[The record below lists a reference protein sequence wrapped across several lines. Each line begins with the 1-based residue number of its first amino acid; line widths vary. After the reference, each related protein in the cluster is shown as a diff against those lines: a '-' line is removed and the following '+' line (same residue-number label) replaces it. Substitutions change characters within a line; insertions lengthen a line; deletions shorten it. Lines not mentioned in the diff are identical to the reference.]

1 MTTGGPWMVRLGA
14 SLREVIE
21 AITRNSRQA
30 VAVVDEDGRL
40 RGLVTDGDVRRGLLR
55 GASLDAPVGES
66 GVMNAAPLTAPAAV
80 SRAEALALL
89 QLRRLRHLPL
99 VDADG
104 RLADLLVL
112 DDLLAP
118 AALPNHAVLMA
129 GGDGTRLRPLTESVP
144 KPLLRVGG
152 KPLLEILVERL
163 RDAGVRTFHV
173 AVHHKSAM
181 IEDHF
186 HDGARLGVQIRY
198 VREPEPL
205 GTAGALALV
214 DELGPAPCLMIN
226 GDILTRCDFRAM
238 LAFHER
244 QGADVTV
251 GTVPHD
257 VDLQYGVVE
266 VADDRLLRVAEK
278 PRLQFLINSGIYV
291 VSPAAV
297 RLVQRGEHLD
307 ATDLVRRLIAAGRP
321 VAAFPITDYWL
332 DVGRHD
338 DFRKADRDVAEGL
351 LD

>member
-1 MTTGGPWMVRLGA
+1 VGVASEVLVSAGSALRLA
-14 SLREVIE
+14 LE

-30 VAVVDEDGRL
+30 AVVVDAAGRL
-40 RGLVTDGDVRRGLLR
+40 QGLVTDGDVRRALLR
-55 GASLDAPVGES
+55 GTSLDEPVEVAMNRAPVTVPEGTPR
-66 GVMNAAPLTAPAAV
+66 G
-80 SRAEALALL
+80 EALALM
-89 QLRRLRHLPL
+89 RRRHLRHLPV
-99 VDADG
+99 VDPAG
-104 RLADLLVL
+104 RLADLLL
-112 DDLLAP
+112 LEDLLAP
-118 AALPNHAVLMA
+118 VAVPNHALVLA

-163 RDAGVRTFHV
+163 RDAGVRTVHL

-186 HDGARLGVQIRY
+186 GDGGRLGLEIRY

-205 GTAGALALV
+205 GTAGALALA
-214 DELGPAPCLMIN
+214 EGLGPAPFLMIN
-226 GDILTRCDFRAM
+226 GDILTRCDFRGM
-238 LAFHER
+238 LAFHDR
-244 QGADVTV
+244 QGAEITV

-257 VDLQYGVVE
+257 VELQYGVVE

-291 VSPAAV
+291 VSPSAV
-297 RLVQRGEHLD
+297 ALVQRGEHVD

>member
-1 MTTGGPWMVRLGA
+1 VALVVSADQRL
-14 SLREVIE
+14 V
-21 AITRNSRQA
+21 
-30 VAVVDEDGRL
+30 
-40 RGLVTDGDVRRGLLR
+40 GLVTDGDVRRALLR
-55 GASLDAPVGES
+55 DASLEGPVS
-66 GVMNAAPLTAPAAV
+66 AAMNRTPVTVAAGTP
-80 SRAEALALL
+80 RGEALSLM
-89 QLRRLRHLPL
+89 QRRHLRHLP
-99 VDADG
+99 VIDGDG

-112 DDLLAP
+112 EELLAP

-163 RDAGVRTFHV
+163 RDAGVRTIHV

-181 IEDHF
+181 IEEHF
-186 HDGARLGVQIRY
+186 GDGSRLGVAIRY

-205 GTAGALALV
+205 GTAGALGLV
-214 DELGPAPCLMIN
+214 EDLGRAPCLMIN

-244 QGADVTV
+244 QGAEVTV

-291 VSPAAV
+291 LSPAAV
-297 RLVQRGEHLD
+297 RLVQPGEHLD

-321 VAAFPITDYWL
+321 VAAYAITDYWL